1 MKENKKERP
10 IEQEAVN
17 TTIVGGRPPGAGK
30 PVGNIP
36 RGIEVLVKKASIDS
50 AFESL
55 LLEKRADAA
64 KEIELALEPSEVMM
78 LNAVPREQL
87 ESIIAKTSIKPSQR
101 VAFMGKVAAL
111 MIVALSASVGCKKTD
126 DNQKTEGKKPEYNE
140 NEFPPSVEEG
150 HRPDRPEETYIS
162 PEWEKVMKEG
172 FANYRRRILAEQKK
186 KEEELK
192 IMPPTAGI
200 RPDSF

>member
-1 MKENKKERP
+1 MKEQRKERP
-10 IEQEAVN
+10 FEQEAVN

-50 AFESL
+50 AFKTL

-78 LNAVPREQL
+78 LNTVPREQL
-87 ESIIAKTSIKPSQR
+87 ESIIAKTTIRPSQR
-101 VAFMGKVAAL
+101 AAFMGKVAAL
-111 MIVALSASVGCKKTD
+111 MIVALTATIGCKEESTRGIQPD
-126 DNQKTEGKKPEYNE
+126 KPEYNQNQQRE
-140 NEFPPSVEEG
+140 LLTEG
-150 HRPDRPEETYIS
+150 HAPDRPDETRIDPEKEKILREE
-162 PEWEKVMKEG
+162 
-172 FANYRRRILAEQKK
+172 FAEYRRRILAEQKK